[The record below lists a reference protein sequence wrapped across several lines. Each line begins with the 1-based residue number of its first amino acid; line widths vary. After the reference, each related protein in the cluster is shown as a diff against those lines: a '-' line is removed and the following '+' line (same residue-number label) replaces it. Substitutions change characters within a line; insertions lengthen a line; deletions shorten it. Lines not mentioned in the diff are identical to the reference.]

1 MKFKITTFSMAIALL
16 VCLIAVSGVIWA
28 AGSKESKGNQEL
40 VIAYSNNVEGY
51 LEPCG

>member
-1 MKFKITTFSMAIALL
+1 MELKKKLLYLSAFLCAIT
-16 VCLIAVSGVIWA
+16 LISLGISTDTSRA
-28 AGSKESKGNQEL
+28 ADGSKL

>member
-1 MKFKITTFSMAIALL
+1 MQNGIEAEDS
-16 VCLIAVSGVIWA
+16 
-28 AGSKESKGNQEL
+28 SKL

>member
-1 MKFKITTFSMAIALL
+1 MTRILLSLLLSAAILFIPTISMQNNIAAEDAFK
-16 VCLIAVSGVIWA
+16 
-28 AGSKESKGNQEL
+28 L

>member
-1 MKFKITTFSMAIALL
+1 MKFKIAFFSLAIALL
-16 VCLIAVSGVIWA
+16 FCLSTVSSSTA
-28 AGSKESKGNQEL
+28 AEGSKKV